1 MNTVEWA
8 VAHLVEE
15 VQAKVAKIGKTE
27 GEPKELVVVV
37 AASFNINNVVVILMV
52 SRGETKDRFRSNIS
66 NFFRMKSLIISFFA
80 KIAIE
85 WNNVHKF
92 YETHKMFS

>member
-27 GEPKELVVVV
+27 GEAKELVVVAV
-37 AASFNINNVVVILMV
+37 ASFNNNVVVILMV
-52 SRGETKDRFRSNIS
+52 SRGEKKR
-66 NFFRMKSLIISFFA
+66 
-80 KIAIE
+80 
-85 WNNVHKF
+85 
-92 YETHKMFS
+92 